1 MVKMVPLALGRA
13 LLLTRMLPPC
23 LTTISCVI
31 HRPSPLPSSCLVV
44 KKGSKILGSDSCE
57 MPEPLS
63 TRVTA
68 VPGHWPLLHDFDLRI
83 LIVRQPFCGM
93 A

>member
-1 MVKMVPLALGRA
+1 MVKTVPLAAGPR

-23 LTTISCVI
+23 LVTMSWVI
-31 HRPSPLPSSCLVV
+31 HRPSPLPTSCLVV
-44 KKGSKILGSDSCE
+44 KKGSKILGSASGE

-63 TRVTA
+63 RRVTA
-68 VPGHWPLLHDFDLRI
+68 VPRHWPLLQDFDLRI
-83 LIVRQPFCGM
+83 LMVRQPFCGM

>member
-1 MVKMVPLALGRA
+1 VKMVPLAPGWA
-13 LLLTRMLPPC
+13 LLLARMLPPC
-23 LTTISCVI
+23 LVTMSWVTQ
-31 HRPSPLPSSCLVV
+31 RPRPLPTSFLVV
-44 KKGSKILGSDSCE
+44 KKGSKILVIASCG
-57 MPEPLS
+57 MPDPLS
-63 TRVTA
+63 RRVTA